1 MLYLTSE
8 DVAVLATVTLYSFL
22 GDVIT
27 NCNKLTDSFVLITSC
42 LCGKGTHALVEVR
55 ERPCVEPVLSS
66 TTRWVPGSE
75 SSHQT

>member
-8 DVAVLATVTLYSFL
+8 DVVVLTTVTLYSFL
-22 GDVIT
+22 GVVLT

-42 LCGKGTHALVEVR
+42 RCDKGHALVEVR
-55 ERPCVEPVLSS
+55 GLPCVGPVFSPTS
-66 TTRWVPGSE
+66 RWVPGSE

>member
-8 DVAVLATVTLYSFL
+8 DVAVLTTVTLYSFL

-42 LCGKGTHALVEVR
+42 LCDKGTHLSENGLVWSQFFL
-55 ERPCVEPVLSS
+55 PPLGGFQDQSPVIRL
-66 TTRWVPGSE
+66 E
-75 SSHQT
+75 Q